1 MYSEALQPLLWGF
14 LYQYTVAI
22 CYCYFYF
29 VIFNFLRWI

>member
-22 CYCYFYF
+22 CLLLFL
-29 VIFNFLRWI
+29 IRNF